1 MTIFANQ
8 VQNKDKGKIF
18 KDLDAGAQRN
28 LNAEALEART
38 KHLFNINIKEEIVF
52 EINEEDDDDEGTED
66 DDEDDED
73 DIYEECRL
81 E

>member
-1 MTIFANQ
+1 MWFANQ

-52 EINEEDDDDEGTED
+52 EINEEEDDEGTE
-66 DDEDDED
+66 DEDDED